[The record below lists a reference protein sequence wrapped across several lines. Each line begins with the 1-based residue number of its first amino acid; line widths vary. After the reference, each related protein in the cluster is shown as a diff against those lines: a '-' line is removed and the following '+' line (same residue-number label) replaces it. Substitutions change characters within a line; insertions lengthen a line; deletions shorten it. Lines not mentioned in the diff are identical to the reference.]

1 MAKEGKLNGHKI
13 NRAERDRMVCEVY
26 AETQSFQDVVRRC
39 SVSRNTAK
47 SIWNGLTD
55 EQRAQYMAKAQERNN
70 DDFCLDNTP
79 KFAFEINRALH
90 NMSFALRDI
99 CSPTNLKM
107 MDVREFCQLMKVLY
121 DISQNGFKDEQVVN
135 KQLGVLDKLAKNIT
149 EQINNVQI
157 NNYFN
162 GAETTNKDKH

>member
-1 MAKEGKLNGHKI
+1 MGEAKKPNGHKI

-26 AETQSFQDVVRRC
+26 AETKSFQDVVRRC
-39 SVSRNTAK
+39 GVSRNTAK

-55 EQRAQYMAKAQERNN
+55 KQREQYMTKADERNN

-99 CSPTNLKM
+99 CSPMNLKV

-121 DISQNGFKDEQVVN
+121 EISQNGFKDEQVVN
-135 KQLGVLDKLAKNIT
+135 KQLSVLDRLAKNVT
-149 EQINNVQI
+149 DQINNIQI
-157 NNYFN
+157 NNYYD
-162 GAETTNKDKH
+162 GTQGTNKDKH

>member
-1 MAKEGKLNGHKI
+1 MAAAKKLDQHKI
-13 NRAERDRMVCEVY
+13 NRTERDRMVCEVY

-39 SVSRNTAK
+39 GVSRNTAK

-55 EQRAQYMAKAQERNN
+55 KQREQYMAKANERNN
-70 DDFCLDNTP
+70 DDFCLNNTP

-99 CSPTNLKM
+99 CSPMNLKV

-121 DISQNGFKDEQVVN
+121 EISQNGFKEDNAVS
-135 KQLGVLDKLAKNIT
+135 KQLSVLDKLAKNVT

-157 NNYFN
+157 NNYII
-162 GAETTNKDKH
+162 KDK

>member
-1 MAKEGKLNGHKI
+1 MTKAK
-13 NRAERDRMVCEVY
+13 
-26 AETQSFQDVVRRC
+26 
-39 SVSRNTAK
+39 
-47 SIWNGLTD
+47 
-55 EQRAQYMAKAQERNN
+55 ERNN
-70 DDFCLDNTP
+70 DDLCLDNTP

-99 CSPTNLKM
+99 CSPTNLKV

-121 DISQNGFKDEQVVN
+121 EISQNGFKDESAVG

-157 NNYFN
+157 NNYIIK
-162 GAETTNKDKH
+162 NKE